1 MQHLDFKQRL
11 DDVRGRIE
19 HAATASGRKGTD
31 IELVAVSK
39 TMPAAQ
45 ILAAYAAGQRTF
57 GENYVSELAAKAAAL
72 PDDIA
77 WHHIGPVQRRS
88 VAKLPPRLAL
98 LQTLDRLEL
107 LDRFA
112 GVWQGNWPPF
122 LVQINIGNEPQK
134 HGIPPDD
141 AERFFAAALRKYPDL
156 KLLGL
161 MAIPPADL
169 PETATR
175 KHFAA
180 LRDIAARLA
189 AICGRTLKLSMGMSQ
204 DFEAAIAEGA
214 DIVRIGSAIF
224 GARQPNH
231 A

>member
-11 DDVRGRIE
+11 DDVRSRIE
-19 HAATASGRKGTD
+19 RAAAASGRKGTD

-45 ILAAYAAGQRTF
+45 ISAAYAAGQRVF
-57 GENYVSELAAKAAAL
+57 GENYVTELAAKAADL
-72 PDDIA
+72 PSDIA
-77 WHHIGPVQRRS
+77 WHQIGPVQRRS
-88 VAKLPPRLAL
+88 VGKLPQRLAL

-112 GVWQGNWPPF
+112 GVWQGAWPPF
-122 LVQINIGNEPQK
+122 LVQINIANEPQK
-134 HGIPPDD
+134 HGILPAD
-141 AERFFAAALRKYPDL
+141 AERFFEAALAKYPAVN
-156 KLLGL
+156 LLGL
-161 MAIPPADL
+161 MAIPPAEL
-169 PETATR
+169 PESATR
-175 KHFAA
+175 QHFAA
-180 LRDIAARLA
+180 LRDLAARLA
-189 AICGRTLKLSMGMSQ
+189 TNVGQTLKLSMGMSQ

-224 GARQPNH
+224 GDRRPNH